1 MAEQD
6 KCTGQNRD
14 GSPCGAK
21 PLPGRDLCVW
31 HCPERQAERAE
42 WSRQG
47 GSARSNQA
55 RARKQL
61 PADFTVDD
69 LRGTLAIVLART
81 VRGDMAPGVAT
92 ATATVARAWLL
103 ANEAA
108 DLVGRIESLE
118 AAAEQRRG
126 A

>member
-1 MAEQD
+1 MTEQER
-6 KCTGQNRD
+6 CAGMNRD
-14 GSPCGAK
+14 GRPCAGR
-21 PLPGRDLCVW
+21 PLPG
-31 HCPERQAERAE
+31 ERYCLFHSPARAEARRE

-47 GSARSNQA
+47 GAGKSHAA
-55 RARKQL
+55 RARKAL

-103 ANEAA
+103 ANEQA
-108 DLVGRIESLE
+108 DVIQRIEALE
-118 AAAEQRRG
+118 EQAEQRRG

>member
-1 MAEQD
+1 MSEQAN
-6 KCTGQNRD
+6 CAGRNRD
-14 GSPCGAK
+14 GRPCAAR
-21 PLPGRDLCVW
+21 PLPGSNWCPFHD
-31 HCPERQAERAE
+31 PERAEARRE

-47 GSARSNQA
+47 GASRSNAA
-55 RARKQL
+55 RARKAL

-103 ANEAA
+103 ANEQA
-108 DLVGRIESLE
+108 DVIQRIEALE
-118 AAAEQRRG
+118 EQAEQRRG